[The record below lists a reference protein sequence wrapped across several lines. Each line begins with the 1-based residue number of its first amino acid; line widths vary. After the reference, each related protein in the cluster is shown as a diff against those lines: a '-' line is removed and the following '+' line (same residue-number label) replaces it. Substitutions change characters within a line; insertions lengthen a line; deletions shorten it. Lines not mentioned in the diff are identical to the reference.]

1 MLLKRLLVLDLKGLK
16 FSRRRAVEHGHFSR
30 LLYEAE
36 ASLDLA
42 EAEPGQGHCGLGQAG
57 RGQGQDRRVPAEGQ
71 ERPQSGL
78 KQTTHTHRHTYA
90 SIGLLILIK
99 LVFFFGV

>member
-1 MLLKRLLVLDLKGLK
+1 MISI
-16 FSRRRAVEHGHFSR
+16 SRRRTVEHGHFSR

-57 RGQGQDRRVPAEGQ
+57 RSQGQDCRVPATGQ

-78 KQTTHTHRHTYA
+78 KQTTHTHTQTHTLRSAY
-90 SIGLLILIK
+90 L
-99 LVFFFGV
+99 F